1 MRKGPSRVQNE
12 TECQDKC
19 YISKYNDWKISYK
32 HPAFFKETTFFFLP
46 QCTYVFVCHQGFEFY
61 ITSMIRNT
69 NWSIHH
75 INSSYSQRIK
85 YLNLPLHIRETSR
98 QQTNMS
104 RTQQGIHDKLSLQN
118 NYDIPKGKCTSLA
131 NYS

>member
-1 MRKGPSRVQNE
+1 MREGPSRVQNE

-32 HPAFFKETTFFFLP
+32 HPAFFEEISYCLP
-46 QCTYVFVCHQGFEFY
+46 ECTYIFVCHQGFEYY
-61 ITSMIRNT
+61 IISMIRNT
-69 NWSIHH
+69 NWPICH
-75 INSSYSQRIK
+75 INSIYSQRVK
-85 YLNLPLHIRETSR
+85 YPNLPLHIRETSR
-98 QQTNMS
+98 KQSNIS
-104 RTQQGIHDKLSLQN
+104 RSQQGIHDKLSLQH